1 MHETTLFSLSGAE
14 LVNNKNLNKTVS
26 QISIESLPKGIYLLQ
41 VKTDTGV
48 IVKRIAL

>member
-1 MHETTLFSLSGAE
+1 
-14 LVNNKNLNKTVS
+14 VNNKNLNKTVG
-26 QISIESLPKGIYLLQ
+26 QINVESLPKGIYLLQ